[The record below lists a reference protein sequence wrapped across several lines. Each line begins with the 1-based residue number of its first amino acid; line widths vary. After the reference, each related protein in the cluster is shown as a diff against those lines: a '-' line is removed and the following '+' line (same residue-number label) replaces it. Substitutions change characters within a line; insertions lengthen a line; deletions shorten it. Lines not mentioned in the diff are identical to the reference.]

1 MADPRVAPTVHAS
14 AVLIGGRGILLRGAS
29 GAGKSI
35 LALDLLAEAAR
46 RGLDA
51 ALVADDRT
59 VLQPTHGRLIA
70 RAATTL
76 AGRAEL
82 RGLGIVEVA
91 HEPAMVVALVVD
103 VVWEQPPRL
112 PDAIDETIVVEGIL
126 LPHVVSWSQDR
137 APVLKLWHA
146 IARLDGWPVAAE
158 K

>member
-1 MADPRVAPTVHAS
+1 MADPRATPTVHAS
-14 AVLIGGRGILLRGAS
+14 AVLIDGRGILLRGAS

-59 VLQPTHGRLIA
+59 VLQPAHGRLIA
-70 RAATTL
+70 RAEPTL

-82 RGLGIVEVA
+82 RGLGIVA
-91 HEPAMVVALVVD
+91 LPHEPAAVISLVVD

-112 PDAIDETIVVEGIL
+112 PDTVDETILVEGIL
-126 LPHVVSWSQDR
+126 LPHVVLWSQDR
-137 APVLKLWHA
+137 APILKLWHA
-146 IARLDGWPVAAE
+146 VARLAPA
-158 K
+158 